1 MYVEYTLS
9 FFVMHILKTAGINAL
24 QSEIYMIILLIQAK
38 VKGGMVYME
47 KKRLTS
53 ILQKIYRLL
62 DFKQK
67 FKFLMILVIMVTS
80 AALTQITPKTIG
92 WLTDDIL
99 SVNGVSFKKVIPF
112 LILILVVNVVNEMIK
127 IIRRVMVE
135 EIATQTEKKARG
147 LVIQSLLMA
156 PLSYFKKNMTGN
168 IHGRLNRCLDGTIKL
183 EKLLFMD
190 FAPAVFN
197 SMASVVTIFMTLPFV
212 LAVPMMLVIP
222 LGTILVF
229 AQIRSQRGIRV
240 ELLESKSA
248 MDGTIVELINGIE
261 VIRICDSVNFEA
273 GRLNEKSEFLRH
285 KEMKHHKAMAF
296 YDCLKF
302 LNQAVF
308 TVLIIGLS
316 TYLATQGI
324 ISVGAVLTAY
334 LCFNQLIK
342 PLEELH
348 RIFDEVAECMVLSGD
363 FFEMAEIEN
372 DFSYLESTCNTKSKT
387 TEKMITI
394 HDLNFGYSEDDGKFI
409 LNHFNL
415 DIEKG
420 SYLGI
425 AGPSGCG
432 KSSLIKV
439 ICKLEKADGEVVI
452 GGISINDLDRK
463 HIADMIALVP
473 QTPFLIAGTIYENII
488 YGINRK
494 ITMNEVEE
502 AAKKAYIFDYINAL
516 PEGFN
521 TLIAEGGS
529 NLSGGQRQRI
539 AIARVFLRKP
549 PILILDEATSAL
561 DNTSEKHI
569 QAEIEKMQKQD
580 HTTIIAIAHRLTT
593 LNKCDKIIVLNDG
606 KINQEGTFD
615 GLVQKEGMF
624 SDMYHGRL
632 K

>member
-1 MYVEYTLS
+1 
-9 FFVMHILKTAGINAL
+9 
-24 QSEIYMIILLIQAK
+24 
-38 VKGGMVYME
+38 
-47 KKRLTS
+47 
-53 ILQKIYRLL
+53 
-62 DFKQK
+62 
-67 FKFLMILVIMVTS
+67 
-80 AALTQITPKTIG
+80 
-92 WLTDDIL
+92 
-99 SVNGVSFKKVIPF
+99 
-112 LILILVVNVVNEMIK
+112 
-127 IIRRVMVE
+127 
-135 EIATQTEKKARG
+135 
-147 LVIQSLLMA
+147 
-156 PLSYFKKNMTGN
+156 
-168 IHGRLNRCLDGTIKL
+168 
-183 EKLLFMD
+183 MD

-261 VIRICDSVNFEA
+261 VIRICDSVNFET